1 MPDLAGEARS
11 GAEFRTE
18 DGRRVPA
25 VTVAEMREI
34 DRIAVDELGP
44 NLFQMME
51 NAGRN
56 LAEEAMSRLGSDPP
70 TVLALA
76 GSGGN
81 GAGVICAAR
90 HLANH
95 GVDVQLLLAF
105 SEDRLATVPSA
116 QLALYR
122 ATGRTEIGAGTNP
135 SVAPSMILDGL
146 IGYGLRGAPSGEI
159 ARLIVWTH
167 GVDAPVLSL
176 DVQSGIDGDTGA
188 APGLA
193 IRPAATVTL
202 ALPKTGLAFTDTGDL
217 VLADIGIPKEVFR
230 RAGIAYVSPF
240 VGKYR
245 VGLEV
250 YRT

>member
-1 MPDLAGEARS
+1 MAS
-11 GAEFRTE
+11 T
-18 DGRRVPA
+18 
-25 VTVAEMREI
+25 
-34 DRIAVDELGP
+34 
-44 NLFQMME
+44 
-51 NAGRN
+51 
-56 LAEEAMSRLGSDPP
+56 
-70 TVLALA
+70 
-76 GSGGN
+76 
-81 GAGVICAAR
+81 
-90 HLANH
+90 
-95 GVDVQLLLAF
+95 
-105 SEDRLATVPSA
+105 
-116 QLALYR
+116 
-122 ATGRTEIGAGTNP
+122 
-135 SVAPSMILDGL
+135 
-146 IGYGLRGAPSGEI
+146 LRFYP
-159 ARLIVWTH
+159 
-167 GVDAPVLSL
+167 L